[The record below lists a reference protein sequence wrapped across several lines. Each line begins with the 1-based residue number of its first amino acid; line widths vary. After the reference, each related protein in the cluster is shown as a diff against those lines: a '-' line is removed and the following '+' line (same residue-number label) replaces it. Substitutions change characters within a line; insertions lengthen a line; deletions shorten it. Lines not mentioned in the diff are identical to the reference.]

1 MYERFTD
8 RARKVMQL
16 ANQEAQRF
24 NHEYIGTEHI
34 LLGLI
39 KEGSGVAANVLKNLD
54 VDLRKIRLEVEKLVQ
69 SGPDMVTMGK
79 LPQTPRA
86 KKVIEYSMEEAR
98 NLNHNYV
105 GTEHIL
111 LGLLREQEG
120 VAAQVLMNL
129 GLKLEEVREEVLN
142 LLGHGMEGEGSERAG
157 SGGSAAGSGSSE
169 SPRAG
174 KSKTPALDSFGR
186 DLTELARQGK
196 LDPVIGREKEIERT
210 MQVLSRRTKNN
221 PVLLGE
227 AGVGKTAIVEGFA
240 QRVIEGNVPELL
252 MERRIVVLDLAM
264 MVAGTKYRGQFE
276 ERIKAV
282 MNEVRRAKNTI
293 LFIDELHT
301 LVGAGGAEGAIDAS
315 NVLKPALARGEIQC
329 IGATTLDEYRK
340 YIEKDAALDRRFQVV
355 MVEPSSKTET
365 VDILKGLRDRYEKHH
380 HVQITDD
387 AVEAAVELSD
397 RYITGRCLPD
407 KAIDVIDESGA
418 RVHLKSMTRPPD
430 LKEIDEEVE
439 RLNKEKEEAVANQDF
454 EKAAALRDQADK
466 LKKKKATITR
476 DWREKSREADG
487 VVDEE
492 VIAEVVSKMTGIPLT
507 RMTTEDSMRLM
518 KMEDELHKR
527 VISQD
532 EAIKSISKAVRRSR
546 SGLKDPKRPTGCFIF
561 AGPTGVGKTLLAKA
575 LAEFMFGDEDA
586 LVQID
591 MSEYME
597 KHNVSRLIG
606 APPGYVGYEEGGQLT
621 EKIRRRPYAVVL
633 LDEIEKAHPDVFNML
648 LQLMEEGRLT
658 DSFGRNI
665 DFRNTLLI
673 MTTNAGADAIKNE
686 SALGFDTPPKK
697 FQVDVRFAKD
707 LDEGKMVDDLLA
719 QFAQAQER
727 LTPGKQVITVVEPG
741 RRWRVNDREN
751 DQRYTLRVAKKGD
764 QIIVVKDEDVSYGS
778 MKARL
783 QGEIEKVFRPEFLNR
798 LDDTIVFRHLTRD
811 DLKEVVELELSK
823 VRSRLKEHGLSLLL
837 TDEAKEFII
846 GKGTNL
852 DLGARPL
859 RRATENF
866 IEDPLSEDLLKGEF
880 QGKDTITVDVKDVG
894 GKKQLVFDGS
904 LAEAEHAAT
913 PVAAGADGSSEGPKD

>member
-98 NLNHNYV
+98 HLNHNYV

-111 LGLLREQEG
+111 LVLLREQEG

-142 LLGHGMEGEGSERAG
+142 LLGHGLEGEE
-157 SGGSAAGSGSSE
+157 SGGRGGRGGEQGEERE
-169 SPRAG
+169 SRKTS

-186 DLTELARQGK
+186 DLTELAKQGK
-196 LDPVIGREKEIERT
+196 LDPVIGRESEIERAI
-210 MQVLSRRTKNN
+210 QVLCRRTKNN

-240 QRVIEGNVPELL
+240 QRVIAGEVPELL
-252 MERRIVVLDLAM
+252 LERRIVVLDLAM

-340 YIEKDAALDRRFQVV
+340 YIEKDSALARRFQEV
-355 MVEPSSKTET
+355 MVEPTT
-365 VDILKGLRDRYEKHH
+365 PVDTIAILKGLRDRYEEHH
-380 HVQITDD
+380 RVQITDD
-387 AVEAAVELSD
+387 AVKAAVELSD

-407 KAIDVIDESGA
+407 KAIDVIDEAGA
-418 RVHLKSMTRPPD
+418 RVRLKTMSKPPN
-430 LKEIDEEVE
+430 LKEIDDEVE
-439 RLNKEKEEAVANQDF
+439 QLNKEKEEAVANQDF
-454 EKAAALRDQADK
+454 EKAASLRDSADK
-466 LKKKKATITR
+466 LKKKKQQITKE
-476 DWREKSREADG
+476 WREKSRENGG
-487 VVDEE
+487 VVDED

-507 RMTTEDSMRLM
+507 RMSTEDTMRLM
-518 KMEDELHKR
+518 QMEDELHEK
-527 VISQD
+527 VISQN
-532 EAIKSISKAVRRSR
+532 EAISAIAKAVRRSR
-546 SGLKDPKRPTGCFIF
+546 SGLQDPKRPTGCFVF

-575 LAEFMFGDEDA
+575 LAEFMFGDEEA

-597 KHNVSRLIG
+597 KHNISRLIG

-621 EKIRRRPYAVVL
+621 EQIRRRPYAVVL
-633 LDEIEKAHPDVFNML
+633 LDEIEKAHPEVFNML

-658 DSFGRNI
+658 DSFGRHV
-665 DFRNTLLI
+665 DFRNVILI

-686 SALGFDTPPKK
+686 AAFGFQKP
-697 FQVDVRFAKD
+697 
-707 LDEGKMVDDLLA
+707 DDDA
-719 QFAQAQER
+719 
-727 LTPGKQVITVVEPG
+727 
-741 RRWRVNDREN
+741 
-751 DQRYTLRVAKKGD
+751 
-764 QIIVVKDEDVSYGS
+764 SYDA
-778 MKARL
+778 MKARVTD
-783 QGEIEKVFRPEFLNR
+783 EIEKVFRPEFINR
-798 LDDTIVFRHLTRD
+798 VNEIIVFRHLTVD
-811 DLKEVVELELSK
+811 DLKEVVDLELAK
-823 VRSRLKEHGLSLLL
+823 IRGRLQDRGLEIELS
-837 TDEAKEFII
+837 DDAKEFLIK
-846 GKGTNL
+846 KGSNT
-852 DLGARPL
+852 DYGARPL
-859 RRATENF
+859 RRAIESF
-866 IEDPLSEDLLKGEF
+866 VEDPLAEELLKGEF
-880 QGKDTITVDVKDVG
+880 NGKDLIKVTMKKVG
-894 GKKQLVFDGS
+894 GKKQLVFEG
-904 LAEAEHAAT
+904 LVTKEAEPE
-913 PVAAGADGSSEGPKD
+913 PVGAVADGGEESSTPAEDA

>member
-1 MYERFTD
+1 
-8 RARKVMQL
+8 MQL

-34 LLGLI
+34 LLGLV

-69 SGPDMVTMGK
+69 SGPEMVTIGK

-129 GLKLEEVREEVLN
+129 GMKLEDVREEVLN
-142 LLGHGMEGEGSERAG
+142 LLGHGMESAEVGER
-157 SGGSAAGSGSSE
+157 GGREGTGGGNE
-169 SPRAG
+169 PGQSPKGG

-196 LDPVIGREKEIERT
+196 LDPVIGREREIERAT
-210 MQVLSRRTKNN
+210 QVLCRRTKNN

-240 QRVIEGNVPELL
+240 QRVINGEVPEILADK
-252 MERRIVVLDLAM
+252 RIVVLDLAM

-301 LVGAGGAEGAIDAS
+301 LVGAGGAEGAIDAA

-340 YIEKDAALDRRFQVV
+340 YIEKDNALARRFQEI
-355 MVEPSSKTET
+355 MVEPTGTQET
-365 VDILKGLRDRYEKHH
+365 IQILKGLKSRYEEHH
-380 HVQITDD
+380 RVQITDD
-387 AVEAAVELSD
+387 AIAAAVEMSE
-397 RYITGRCLPD
+397 RYITARCLPD
-407 KAIDVIDESGA
+407 KAIDVIDEAGA
-418 RVHLKSMTRPPD
+418 RVRLRTMSKPPD
-430 LKEIDEEVE
+430 LKDIDDDVE
-439 RLNKEKEEAVANQDF
+439 RLNKEKEDAVANQDF
-454 EKAAALRDQADK
+454 EKAASLRDQADK
-466 LKKKKATITR
+466 LRRKKEQITR
-476 DWREKSREADG
+476 DWREKSRETDG

-492 VIAEVVSKMTGIPLT
+492 VVAEVVSKMTGIPLT
-507 RMTTEDSMRLM
+507 RLSTEDSMRLM
-518 KMEDELHKR
+518 NMEADLHKR
-527 VISQD
+527 VVSQ
-532 EAIKSISKAVRRSR
+532 EQAVTAVAKAVRRSR
-546 SGLKDPKRPTGCFIF
+546 SGLKDPKRPTGCFVF

-575 LAEFMFGDEDA
+575 LAECLFGDSEA
-586 LVQID
+586 LVHID

-633 LDEIEKAHPDVFNML
+633 LDEIEKAHPDIFNML
-648 LQLMEEGRLT
+648 LQVMEEGRLT
-658 DSFGRNI
+658 DSFGRNV
-665 DFRNTLLI
+665 DFRNTILI
-673 MTTNAGADAIKNE
+673 LTTNAGADAIKNE
-686 SALGFDTPPKK
+686 SAFGFQKPD
-697 FQVDVRFAKD
+697 
-707 LDEGKMVDDLLA
+707 
-719 QFAQAQER
+719 
-727 LTPGKQVITVVEPG
+727 
-741 RRWRVNDREN
+741 
-751 DQRYTLRVAKKGD
+751 GD
-764 QIIVVKDEDVSYGS
+764 ASYES
-778 MKARL
+778 MKARVMD
-783 QGEIEKVFRPEFLNR
+783 QIERVFRPEFLNR
-798 LDDTIVFRHLTRD
+798 LDDTIIFRHLNKE
-811 DLKEVVELELSK
+811 DLKKVIDFEMSK
-823 VRSRLKEHGLSLLL
+823 VRERLKERGFELIL

-846 GKGTNL
+846 KQGSNL
-852 DLGARPL
+852 DYGARPL
-859 RRATENF
+859 RRAIEQRV
-866 IEDPLSEDLLKGEF
+866 EDPLAEELLRGTFEGKNTLLVDVVKDADGKISRLDFKGEAR
-880 QGKDTITVDVKDVG
+880 DPVVTVEP
-894 GKKQLVFDGS
+894 
-904 LAEAEHAAT
+904 A
-913 PVAAGADGSSEGPKD
+913 AAGA

>member
-24 NHEYIGTEHI
+24 NHEYIGTEHV

-54 VDLRKIRLEVEKLVQ
+54 IDLRKIRMEVEKLVQ

-129 GLKLEEVREEVLN
+129 GLKLEDVREEVLN
-142 LLGHGMEGEGSERAG
+142 LLGHGMDEGSERSGMGGRQPAG
-157 SGGSAAGSGSSE
+157 AGGGGGGGEGSPKS
-169 SPRAG
+169 G

-196 LDPVIGREKEIERT
+196 LDPVIGRAKEIERAI
-210 MQVLSRRTKNN
+210 QILCRRTKNN

-240 QRVIEGNVPELL
+240 QRVVDGNVPELL
-252 MERRIVVLDLAM
+252 ADRRIVVLDLAM

-340 YIEKDAALDRRFQVV
+340 YIEKDSALDRRFQII
-355 MVEPSSKTET
+355 MVEPATKDEA
-365 VDILKGLRDRYEKHH
+365 VEILKGLRDRYESHH
-380 HVQITDD
+380 RVTISDV
-387 AVEAAVELSD
+387 ALEAAVDLSS

-407 KAIDVIDESGA
+407 KAIDVIDEAGA
-418 RVHLKSMTRPPD
+418 RVRLKAMTKPPD

-439 RLNKEKEEAVANQDF
+439 KLNKEKEEAVANQDF

-466 LKKKKATITR
+466 LKKKKQQMTR
-476 DWREKSREADG
+476 EWRDKSRETDG

-507 RMTTEDSMRLM
+507 RMSTEDQARLM
-518 KMEDELHKR
+518 GMEDELHKK
-527 VISQD
+527 VIGQD
-532 EAIKSISKAVRRSR
+532 TAIKSISKAVRRSR
-546 SGLKDPKRPTGCFIF
+546 SGLKDPKRPIGSFVF

-575 LAEFMFGDEDA
+575 LAQFMFGDADA
-586 LVQID
+586 LIQID

-606 APPGYVGYEEGGQLT
+606 APPGYVGFEEGGQLT

-648 LQLMEEGRLT
+648 LQVMEEGRLT
-658 DSFGRNI
+658 DSFGRNV
-665 DFRNTLLI
+665 DFRNTILI
-673 MTTNAGADAIKNE
+673 MTTNAGAEAIKNE
-686 SALGFDTPPKK
+686 AAFGFQKPDGDASYDSMK
-697 FQVDVRFAKD
+697 
-707 LDEGKMVDDLLA
+707 G
-719 QFAQAQER
+719 
-727 LTPGKQVITVVEPG
+727 
-741 RRWRVNDREN
+741 RVNER
-751 DQRYTLRVAKKGD
+751 
-764 QIIVVKDEDVSYGS
+764 
-778 MKARL
+778 
-783 QGEIEKVFRPEFLNR
+783 IEKVFRPEFLNR
-798 LDDTIVFRHLTRD
+798 LDDVIVFHHLTVD
-811 DLKEVVELELSK
+811 DLKLVIDIELEK
-823 VRSRLKEHGLSLLL
+823 VRERLGERGLALEL
-837 TDEAKEFII
+837 TDEAKQFLIK
-846 GKGTNL
+846 KGSDT
-852 DLGARPL
+852 DFGARPL
-859 RRATENF
+859 RRALENY
-866 IEDPLSEDLLKGEF
+866 IEDPVSEELLKGEF
-880 QGKDTITVDVKDVG
+880 EGKDTIRVDCTEVA
-894 GKKQLVFDGS
+894 GKKQLTFTG
-904 LAEAEHAAT
+904 LATAE
-913 PVAAGADGSSEGPKD
+913 PVAAGPAEGGAG

>member
-24 NHEYIGTEHI
+24 NHEYIGTEHV

-54 VDLRKIRLEVEKLVQ
+54 IDLRKIRLEVEKLVQ

-86 KKVIEYSMEEAR
+86 KKVIEYAMEEAR

-129 GLKLEEVREEVLN
+129 GLKLEDVREEVLS
-142 LLGHGMEGEGSERAG
+142 LLGHGMENEGGERGGMERSGGGGGGSEPTG
-157 SGGSAAGSGSSE
+157 KS
-169 SPRAG
+169 G

-186 DLTELARQGK
+186 DLTELAKQSK
-196 LDPVIGREKEIERT
+196 LDPVIGREREIERAI
-210 MQVLSRRTKNN
+210 QILCRRTKNN

-227 AGVGKTAIVEGFA
+227 AGVGKTAIVEGLA
-240 QRVIEGNVPELL
+240 QRVVDSNVPEI
-252 MERRIVVLDLAM
+252 MSDKRIVVLDLAM

-340 YIEKDAALDRRFQVV
+340 YIEKDSALARRFQEII
-355 MVEPSSKTET
+355 VEPSSKPET
-365 VDILKGLRDRYEKHH
+365 IEILKGLRDRYESHH
-380 HVQITDD
+380 RVQITDNAID
-387 AVEAAVELSD
+387 AAVELSG
-397 RYITGRCLPD
+397 RYVTGRCLPD
-407 KAIDVIDESGA
+407 KAIDVIDEAGA
-418 RVHLKSMTRPPD
+418 RVRLKAMTKPPD

-439 RLNKEKEEAVANQDF
+439 KLNKEKEEAVANQDF
-454 EKAAALRDQADK
+454 EKAASLRDSADK
-466 LKKKKATITR
+466 LKKKKQQITR
-476 DWREKSREADG
+476 DWRDKSREADG

-507 RMTTEDSMRLM
+507 RMTTEDSKRLM
-518 KMEDELHKR
+518 KMEEDLHGR
-527 VISQD
+527 VVSQD

-575 LAEFMFGDEDA
+575 LAEFMFGDEEA
-586 LVQID
+586 LIQID

-648 LQLMEEGRLT
+648 LQVMEEGRLT
-658 DSFGRNI
+658 DSFGRHV
-665 DFRNTLLI
+665 DFRNAILI
-673 MTTNAGADAIKNE
+673 MTTNAGAEAIKNE
-686 SALGFDTPPKK
+686 SDFGFRK
-697 FQVDVRFAKD
+697 A
-707 LDEGKMVDDLLA
+707 GDDA
-719 QFAQAQER
+719 
-727 LTPGKQVITVVEPG
+727 
-741 RRWRVNDREN
+741 
-751 DQRYTLRVAKKGD
+751 
-764 QIIVVKDEDVSYGS
+764 SYDS
-778 MKARL
+778 MKERVT
-783 QGEIEKVFRPEFLNR
+783 ERIEKVFRPEFLNR
-798 LDDTIVFRHLTRD
+798 LDDLIVFRHLTKD
-811 DLKEVVELELSK
+811 DLKHVVDIELSK
-823 VRSRLKEHGLSLLL
+823 VRNRLSERGLKLVL
-837 TDEAKEFII
+837 TDAAKEFVIR
-846 GKGTNL
+846 KGSNL
-852 DLGARPL
+852 DFGARPL
-859 RRATENF
+859 RREIEQR
-866 IEDPLSEDLLKGEF
+866 IEDPLSEELLKGEF
-880 QGKDTITVDVKDVG
+880 AGKDTIVVDVKRDDE
-894 GKKQLVFDGS
+894 GKAKHLLFTGTSGEQELVAATAAS
-904 LAEAEHAAT
+904 AAAPEESSEAE
-913 PVAAGADGSSEGPKD
+913 PAGEGP

>member
-142 LLGHGMEGEGSERAG
+142 LLGHGLETGEVVERGGGERG
-157 SGGSAAGSGSSE
+157 SGPQSGGGKS
-169 SPRAG
+169 G

-186 DLTELARQGK
+186 DLTALAEQKK
-196 LDPVIGREKEIERT
+196 LDPVIGREREIERAI
-210 MQVLSRRTKNN
+210 QILCRRTKNN

-252 MERRIVVLDLAM
+252 CDRRIVVLDLAM

-282 MNEVRRAKNTI
+282 MNEVRRTKDTI

-340 YIEKDAALDRRFQVV
+340 YIEKDSALDRRFQVV
-355 MVEPSSKTET
+355 MVEPSNASET
-365 VDILKGLRDRYEKHH
+365 VEILKGLRDRYETHH
-380 HVQITDD
+380 RVQITDD
-387 AVEAAVELSD
+387 AITSAVELSD

-407 KAIDVIDESGA
+407 KAIDVIDEAGA
-418 RVHLKSMTRPPD
+418 RVRLKAMTRPPD

-439 RLNKEKEEAVANQDF
+439 KLNKEKEEAVANQDF
-454 EKAAALRDQADK
+454 EKAAKLRDTADK
-466 LKKKKATITR
+466 LKKKKETITR
-476 DWREKSREADG
+476 EWREKSRETDG
-487 VVDEE
+487 VVDED

-518 KMEDELHKR
+518 QMEKELHTR
-527 VISQD
+527 VISQN
-532 EAIKSISKAVRRSR
+532 EAVSAISRAVRRSR

-575 LAEFMFGDEDA
+575 LAQFMFGDGDA
-586 LVQID
+586 LIQVD

-597 KHNVSRLIG
+597 KHNVSRLVG
-606 APPGYVGYEEGGQLT
+606 APPGYVGFEEGGQLT

-633 LDEIEKAHPDVFNML
+633 LDEIEKAHPDVFHML
-648 LQLMEEGRLT
+648 LQVMEEGRLT
-658 DSFGRNI
+658 DSFGRNV
-665 DFRNTLLI
+665 DFRNTILI

-686 SALGFDTPPKK
+686 SSLGFQKP
-697 FQVDVRFAKD
+697 
-707 LDEGKMVDDLLA
+707 DDDA
-719 QFAQAQER
+719 SYDAMKER
-727 LTPGKQVITVVEPG
+727 VGE
-741 RRWRVNDREN
+741 
-751 DQRYTLRVAKKGD
+751 
-764 QIIVVKDEDVSYGS
+764 
-778 MKARL
+778 
-783 QGEIEKVFRPEFLNR
+783 EIEKVFRPEFLNR
-798 LDDTIVFRHLTRD
+798 VDDVIIFRHLTTE
-811 DLKEVVELELSK
+811 DLKDVIDLELSK
-823 VRSRLKEHGLSLLL
+823 VRERLVDRGFQLTL
-837 TDEAKEFII
+837 TDDTKAFII
-846 GKGTNL
+846 KKGSNL
-852 DLGARPL
+852 DYGARPL
-859 RRATENF
+859 RRAIENYV
-866 IEDPLSEDLLKGEF
+866 EDPLSEELLKGEF
-880 QGKDTITVDVKDVG
+880 EGKNRIIVEAVKDDDGKIMRLNFSSDFVENLDEEPVG
-894 GKKQLVFDGS
+894 AATGED
-904 LAEAEHAAT
+904 AEA
-913 PVAAGADGSSEGPKD
+913 SSDSD

>member
-34 LLGLI
+34 LLGLV

-69 SGPDMVTMGK
+69 SGPEMVTMGK

-142 LLGHGMEGEGSERAG
+142 LLGHGLEGEGASERG
-157 SGGSAAGSGSSE
+157 GREGVGVGGGSSGESQSTSRGS
-169 SPRAG
+169 

-186 DLTELARQGK
+186 DLTELARQNK
-196 LDPVIGREKEIERT
+196 LDPVIGREREIERAI
-210 MQVLSRRTKNN
+210 QILCRRQKNN

-240 QRVIEGNVPELL
+240 QRVVAGNVPEILA
-252 MERRIVVLDLAM
+252 EKRIVVLDLAM

-282 MNEVRRAKNTI
+282 MNEVRRARNTI

-301 LVGAGGAEGAIDAS
+301 LVGAGGAEGAIDAA

-340 YIEKDAALDRRFQVV
+340 YIEKDSALARRFQEII
-355 MVEPSSKTET
+355 VEPTSKDET
-365 VDILKGLRDRYEKHH
+365 VQILKGLREKYEDHH
-380 HVQITDD
+380 RVQITDD
-387 AVEAAVELSD
+387 ALVAAVDLSE
-397 RYITGRCLPD
+397 RYVTARCLPD
-407 KAIDVIDESGA
+407 KAIDVIDEAGA
-418 RVHLKSMTRPPD
+418 RVRLRAMTRPPD
-430 LKEIDEEVE
+430 LKEIDDDIE

-454 EKAAALRDQADK
+454 EKAASLRDSADK
-466 LKKKKATITR
+466 LKKKKDNITR
-476 DWREKSREADG
+476 EWRDKSRATDG

-507 RMTTEDSMRLM
+507 RMSTEDSLRLM
-518 KMEDELHKR
+518 KMEEELHKK

-532 EAIKSISKAVRRSR
+532 QAVKAVAKAVRRTR
-546 SGLKDPKRPTGCFIF
+546 SGLKDPRRPTGCFLF

-575 LAEFMFGDEDA
+575 LAEFMFGDADA

-633 LDEIEKAHPDVFNML
+633 LDEIEKAHPDVFNTL
-648 LQLMEEGRLT
+648 LQVMEEGRLT
-658 DSFGRNI
+658 DSFGRRV
-665 DFRNTLLI
+665 DFRNAILI
-673 MTTNAGADAIKNE
+673 MTTNAGAEAIKNE
-686 SALGFDTPPKK
+686 SAFGFTRSDA
-697 FQVDVRFAKD
+697 DASY
-707 LDEGKMVDDLLA
+707 EGMKERV
-719 QFAQAQER
+719 QER
-727 LTPGKQVITVVEPG
+727 
-741 RRWRVNDREN
+741 
-751 DQRYTLRVAKKGD
+751 
-764 QIIVVKDEDVSYGS
+764 
-778 MKARL
+778 
-783 QGEIEKVFRPEFLNR
+783 IERAFRPEFINR
-798 LDDTIVFRHLTRD
+798 LDDIIVFRHLTTE
-811 DLKEVVELELSK
+811 DLKSVIDLELKK
-823 VRSRLKEHGLSLLL
+823 VRERLQERGFALQL
-837 TDEAKEFII
+837 TDLAKEFII
-846 GKGTNL
+846 KKGSNT
-852 DLGARPL
+852 DFGARPL
-859 RRATENF
+859 RRAVENY
-866 IEDPLSEDLLKGEF
+866 IEDPLAEEILKGEF
-880 QGKDTITVDVKDVG
+880 QGKDTILVDAIKDDEDKPRRLDFKG
-894 GKKQLVFDGS
+894 LVSGNTP
-904 LAEAEHAAT
+904 AVPQGE
-913 PVAAGADGSSEGPKD
+913 PVAAAAEGGDSK

>member
-24 NHEYIGTEHI
+24 NHEYIGTEHV

-54 VDLRKIRLEVEKLVQ
+54 IDLRKIRMEVEKLVQ

-129 GLKLEEVREEVLN
+129 GLKLEDVREEVLN
-142 LLGHGMEGEGSERAG
+142 LLGHGMENEGGERAG
-157 SGGSAAGSGSSE
+157 MGGRATAGAGTGAGGEATAKGS
-169 SPRAG
+169 

-196 LDPVIGREKEIERT
+196 LDPVIGREKEIERAI
-210 MQVLSRRTKNN
+210 QILCRRTKNN

-240 QRVIEGNVPELL
+240 QRVVEGNVPELL
-252 MERRIVVLDLAM
+252 ADRRIVVLDLAM

-340 YIEKDAALDRRFQVV
+340 YIEKDSALDRRFQII
-355 MVEPSSKTET
+355 MIEPATKSEAVE
-365 VDILKGLRDRYEKHH
+365 ILKGLRDRYESHH
-380 HVQITDD
+380 RVQITD
-387 AVEAAVELSD
+387 EALESAVELSS

-407 KAIDVIDESGA
+407 KAIDVIDEAGA
-418 RVHLKSMTRPPD
+418 RVRLKAMTKPPD
-430 LKEIDEEVE
+430 LKEIDDEVD

-466 LKKKKATITR
+466 LKKKKQNMTR
-476 DWREKSREADG
+476 DWRDKSREADG

-492 VIAEVVSKMTGIPLT
+492 VVAEVVSKMTGIPLT
-507 RMTTEDSMRLM
+507 RMSTEDTKRLM
-518 KMEDELHKR
+518 AMEDELHKK
-527 VISQD
+527 VIGQN
-532 EAIKSISKAVRRSR
+532 EAIKSVSKAVRRSR

-575 LAEFMFGDEDA
+575 LAQFMFGDADA
-586 LVQID
+586 LIQVD

-606 APPGYVGYEEGGQLT
+606 APPGYVGFEEGGQLT
-621 EKIRRRPYAVVL
+621 EKIRRRPYCVVL

-648 LQLMEEGRLT
+648 LQVMEEGRLT
-658 DSFGRNI
+658 DSFGRNV
-665 DFRNTLLI
+665 DFRNAILI
-673 MTTNAGADAIKNE
+673 MTTNAGAEAIKNE
-686 SALGFDTPPKK
+686 SAFGFQKP
-697 FQVDVRFAKD
+697 
-707 LDEGKMVDDLLA
+707 EDDA
-719 QFAQAQER
+719 
-727 LTPGKQVITVVEPG
+727 GYDSMKG
-741 RRWRVNDREN
+741 RVNER
-751 DQRYTLRVAKKGD
+751 
-764 QIIVVKDEDVSYGS
+764 
-778 MKARL
+778 
-783 QGEIEKVFRPEFLNR
+783 IEKFFRPEFLNR
-798 LDDTIVFRHLTRD
+798 VDDVIVFHHLTVE
-811 DLKEVVELELSK
+811 DLKQVIDIELSK
-823 VRSRLKEHGLSLLL
+823 VRERLAERGLKLEL
-837 TDEAKEFII
+837 TDEAKKFLIK
-846 GKGTNL
+846 KGSDT
-852 DLGARPL
+852 DFGARPL
-859 RRATENF
+859 RRALENY
-866 IEDPLSEDLLKGEF
+866 IEDPVSEELLKGEF
-880 QGKDTITVDVKDVG
+880 VGKDTIQVECVEVA
-894 GKKQLVFDGS
+894 GKKQVKFLGLVT
-904 LAEAEHAAT
+904 AE
-913 PVAAGADGSSEGPKD
+913 PVAATGTAEGTA

>member
-142 LLGHGMEGEGSERAG
+142 LLGHGLETGEVVERGGGERG
-157 SGGSAAGSGSSE
+157 SGPQSGGGKS
-169 SPRAG
+169 G

-186 DLTELARQGK
+186 DLTALAEQKK
-196 LDPVIGREKEIERT
+196 LDPVIGREREIERAI
-210 MQVLSRRTKNN
+210 QILCRRTKNN

-252 MERRIVVLDLAM
+252 CDRRIVVLDLAM

-282 MNEVRRAKNTI
+282 MNEVRRTEDTI

-340 YIEKDAALDRRFQVV
+340 YIEKDSALDRRFQVV
-355 MVEPSSKTET
+355 MVEPSNASET
-365 VDILKGLRDRYEKHH
+365 VEILKGLRDRYETHH
-380 HVQITDD
+380 RVQITDD
-387 AVEAAVELSD
+387 AIASAVELSD

-407 KAIDVIDESGA
+407 KAIDVIDEAGA
-418 RVHLKSMTRPPD
+418 RVRLKAMTRPPD

-439 RLNKEKEEAVANQDF
+439 KLNKEKEEAVANQDF
-454 EKAAALRDQADK
+454 EKAAKLRDTADK
-466 LKKKKATITR
+466 LKKKKETITR
-476 DWREKSREADG
+476 EWREKSRETDG
-487 VVDEE
+487 VVDED

-518 KMEDELHKR
+518 QMEKELHTR
-527 VISQD
+527 VISQN
-532 EAIKSISKAVRRSR
+532 EAVSAISKAVRRSR

-575 LAEFMFGDEDA
+575 LAQFMFGDGDA
-586 LVQID
+586 LIQVD

-597 KHNVSRLIG
+597 KHNVSRLVG
-606 APPGYVGYEEGGQLT
+606 APPGYVGFEEGGQLT

-633 LDEIEKAHPDVFNML
+633 LDEIEKAHPDVFHML
-648 LQLMEEGRLT
+648 LQVMEEGRLT
-658 DSFGRNI
+658 DSFGRNV
-665 DFRNTLLI
+665 DFRNTILI

-686 SALGFDTPPKK
+686 SSLGFQKP
-697 FQVDVRFAKD
+697 
-707 LDEGKMVDDLLA
+707 DDDA
-719 QFAQAQER
+719 SYDAMKER
-727 LTPGKQVITVVEPG
+727 VGE
-741 RRWRVNDREN
+741 
-751 DQRYTLRVAKKGD
+751 
-764 QIIVVKDEDVSYGS
+764 
-778 MKARL
+778 
-783 QGEIEKVFRPEFLNR
+783 EIEKVFRPEFLNR
-798 LDDTIVFRHLTRD
+798 VDDVIIFRHLTTE
-811 DLKEVVELELSK
+811 DLKDVIDLELSK
-823 VRSRLKEHGLSLLL
+823 VRERLVDRGFQLTL
-837 TDEAKEFII
+837 TDDTKAFII
-846 GKGTNL
+846 KKGSNL
-852 DLGARPL
+852 DYGARPL
-859 RRATENF
+859 RRAIENY
-866 IEDPLSEDLLKGEF
+866 IEDPLSEELLKGEF
-880 QGKDTITVDVKDVG
+880 EGKNRIIVEAVKDDDGKIMRLNFSSDFVENIDEEPVG
-894 GKKQLVFDGS
+894 
-904 LAEAEHAAT
+904 AAT
-913 PVAAGADGSSEGPKD
+913 GEDPKASSESD

>member
-24 NHEYIGTEHI
+24 NHEYIGTEHV

-54 VDLRKIRLEVEKLVQ
+54 IDLRKIRMEVEKLVQ

-129 GLKLEEVREEVLN
+129 GLKLEDVREEVLN
-142 LLGHGMEGEGSERAG
+142 LLGHGMEGEGGERAG
-157 SGGSAAGSGSSE
+157 LGGRATSGAGAGGGGE
-169 SPRAG
+169 ATAKAG

-196 LDPVIGREKEIERT
+196 LDPVIGREKEIERAI
-210 MQVLSRRTKNN
+210 QILCRRTKNN

-240 QRVIEGNVPELL
+240 QRVVDGHVPEILAD
-252 MERRIVVLDLAM
+252 RRIVVLDLAM

-340 YIEKDAALDRRFQVV
+340 YIEKDSALDRRFQII
-355 MVEPSSKTET
+355 MIEPATKSEAVE
-365 VDILKGLRDRYEKHH
+365 ILKGLRDRYESHH
-380 HVQITDD
+380 RVQISD
-387 AVEAAVELSD
+387 AALESAVELSS

-407 KAIDVIDESGA
+407 KAIDVIDEAGA
-418 RVHLKSMTRPPD
+418 RVRLKAMTKPPD

-466 LKKKKATITR
+466 LKKKKQNMTR
-476 DWREKSREADG
+476 DWRDKSREADG

-492 VIAEVVSKMTGIPLT
+492 VVAEVVSKMTGIPLT
-507 RMTTEDSMRLM
+507 RMSTEDSKRLM
-518 KMEDELHKR
+518 AMEDELHRK
-527 VISQD
+527 VIGQN
-532 EAIKSISKAVRRSR
+532 EAIKSIAKAVRRSR

-575 LAEFMFGDEDA
+575 LAQFMFGDADA
-586 LVQID
+586 LIQID

-606 APPGYVGYEEGGQLT
+606 APPGYVGFEEGGQLT
-621 EKIRRRPYAVVL
+621 EKIRRRPYSVVL
-633 LDEIEKAHPDVFNML
+633 LDELEKAHPDVFNML
-648 LQLMEEGRLT
+648 LQVMEEGRLT
-658 DSFGRNI
+658 DSFGRNV
-665 DFRNTLLI
+665 DFRNTILI
-673 MTTNAGADAIKNE
+673 MTTNAGAEAIKNE
-686 SALGFDTPPKK
+686 SAFGFQKPDDDAGYDSMKK
-697 FQVDVRFAKD
+697 
-707 LDEGKMVDDLLA
+707 
-719 QFAQAQER
+719 
-727 LTPGKQVITVVEPG
+727 
-741 RRWRVNDREN
+741 RVNER
-751 DQRYTLRVAKKGD
+751 
-764 QIIVVKDEDVSYGS
+764 
-778 MKARL
+778 
-783 QGEIEKVFRPEFLNR
+783 IEKFFRPEFLNR
-798 LDDTIVFRHLTRD
+798 VDDVIVFHHLTVE
-811 DLKEVVELELSK
+811 DLKQVIDIELAKVRERLGERGLKLELTEAAKQFLIKKGSD
-823 VRSRLKEHGLSLLL
+823 
-837 TDEAKEFII
+837 TDF
-846 GKGTNL
+846 
-852 DLGARPL
+852 GARPL
-859 RRATENF
+859 RRAIENY
-866 IEDPLSEDLLKGEF
+866 IEDPVSEELLKGEF
-880 QGKDTITVDVKDVG
+880 TGKDTIQVDCIEVAD
-894 GKKQLVFDGS
+894 KKQLKFIGVVT
-904 LAEAEHAAT
+904 AE
-913 PVAAGADGSSEGPKD
+913 PVAALPAGNGEAKAE